1 MFMILVYMLYFCK
14 AHGAKKSVQI
24 NHGGYFLGRGSNRS
38 YVNAH
43 VVWYDELHEVTWSPL
58 VVENIVEEI
67 GWEMAGILKVYY
79 LIPIL
84 SITQNGLREIRG
96 DADTDQMLTFL
107 SLGHKSFS
115 LYLDH
120 DNSLDSNRYGDDV
133 VNFPI
138 THLPPVFSPRRAC
151 NNEPETVEE
160 THVEAEH
167 PIPIQVVYPDSSADD
182 VSNYVFAKRNCSVVN
197 DEDANMEEA
206 KTVDLRQNNH
216 KLKQHNQDLRQ
227 NNHKWQKK

>member
-1 MFMILVYMLYFCK
+1 M
-14 AHGAKKSVQI
+14 
-24 NHGGYFLGRGSNRS
+24 
-38 YVNAH
+38 NAH
-43 VVWYDELHEVTWSPL
+43 VVWYDDLDEVTWSPL

-67 GWEMAGILKVYY
+67 GWEMAGRLKVYY

-107 SLGHKSFS
+107 SLGHNSFS

-120 DNSLDSNRYGDDV
+120 DNSLDSNRTEDDV

-151 NNEPETVEE
+151 NNEPERS
-160 THVEAEH
+160 EAEH
-167 PIPIQVVYPDSSADD
+167 PIPI
-182 VSNYVFAKRNCSVVN
+182 
-197 DEDANMEEA
+197 
-206 KTVDLRQNNH
+206 
-216 KLKQHNQDLRQ
+216 
-227 NNHKWQKK
+227 